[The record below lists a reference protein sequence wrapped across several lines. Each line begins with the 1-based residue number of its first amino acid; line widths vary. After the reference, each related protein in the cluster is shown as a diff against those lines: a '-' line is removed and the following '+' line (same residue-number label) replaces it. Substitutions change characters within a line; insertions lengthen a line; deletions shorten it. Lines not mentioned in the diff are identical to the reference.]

1 MKMKKGFVT
10 AIIAILCLSVVGGV
24 SAFAYY
30 MGTKTLNQTNTITIG
45 QETVSIVLGAGQGTQ
60 EGPLYPGESVSFMYT
75 VDIEGVEGDVTASA
89 SVDQPDDFDVT
100 IVNNEGDAA
109 LEGNK
114 VTDGMT
120 IKVTVT
126 MKNSVTEVPDY
137 GSITLTVSLS
147 DPTASE

>member
-1 MKMKKGFVT
+1 M
-10 AIIAILCLSVVGGV
+10 GGI

-30 MGTKTLNQTNTITIG
+30 RAHTLNQTNTITIG
-45 QETVSIVLGAGQGTQ
+45 QETVSIVLGEGQGTQ
-60 EGPLYPGESVSFMYT
+60 AKPLYPGDSVSFTYT
-75 VDIEGVEGDVTASA
+75 VDIDEKVTGDVTVSA
-89 SVDQPDDFDVT
+89 IVDHPEDFDVT

-109 LEGNK
+109 QDGNK

-126 MKNSVTEVPDY
+126 MKTTVTEVPDY
-137 GSITLTVSLS
+137 NSITLTVSLS